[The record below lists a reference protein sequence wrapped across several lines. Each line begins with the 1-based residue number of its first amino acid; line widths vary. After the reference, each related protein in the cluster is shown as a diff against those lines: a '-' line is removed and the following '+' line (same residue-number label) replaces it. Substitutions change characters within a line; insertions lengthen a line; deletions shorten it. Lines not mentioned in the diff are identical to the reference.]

1 MEMLITNFSQNAKN
15 IIRPNMD
22 KMCMN
27 ATKLNLKTHKAS
39 PSKGQTLPKK
49 SIVQQSSSMTFA
61 LRVHPL
67 KNKKF

>member
-1 MEMLITNFSQNAKN
+1 MQKQ

-27 ATKLNLKTHKAS
+27 TTKLIFKTHKAS
-39 PSKGQTLPKK
+39 PSKGQTLPTK
-49 SIVQQSSSMTFA
+49 SIVQQSSSMTFV